1 MTHDLL
7 LNYDEFASGLPR
19 DRTFSFTSAEEKEEE
34 LLRSGVC
41 QPMRQMGKG
50 KFCSSLAVLG
60 TEQRDLFSDRY
71 NTAISLYLEPPAG
84 MARYQVVLQA
94 IK

>member
-1 MTHDLL
+1 M
-7 LNYDEFASGLPR
+7 NYDEFASGLPR
-19 DRTFSFTSAEEKEEE
+19 DRTFSFTSAEEMEEE

-50 KFCSSLAVLG
+50 KIRSDLAVLG
-60 TEQRDLFSDRY
+60 TEQGDLFSDRY

-84 MARYQVVLQA
+84 MARHQVVPHA
-94 IK
+94 IKLAS